1 MNRRNE
7 SIYAC
12 FYDLGALDTMP
23 IKSGDKIKVDYEG
36 SLNNG
41 TVFDSS
47 EKHGEPLEF
56 EVGCGQMIPGFED
69 AVMGMENGDE
79 KKFKLEPTEAY
90 GDRDPKLAQKVPK
103 DQLPNEVAPEMV
115 LVVQLPDGVQIPVK
129 VLEVSE
135 EEVTLDLNH
144 PLAGETLNFK
154 IKIVDI
160 AS

>member
-1 MNRRNE
+1 
-7 SIYAC
+7 
-12 FYDLGALDTMP
+12 MP
-23 IKSGDKIKVDYEG
+23 IKNGDTIKVEYEG
-36 SLNNG
+36 SLNDG

-56 EVGCGQMIPGFED
+56 EIGCGQMIPGFES

-79 KKFKLEPTEAY
+79 KEFKLEPSEAY
-90 GDRDPKLAQKVPK
+90 GDRDPKLVQKVPR

-115 LVVQLPDGVQIPVK
+115 LVVQLPNGVQIPVK

>member
-1 MNRRNE
+1 M
-7 SIYAC
+7 SV
-12 FYDLGALDTMP
+12 
-23 IKSGDKIKVDYEG
+23 KKGDKIKVEYEG
-36 SLNNG
+36 SLNDG

-79 KKFKLEPTEAY
+79 KEFKLEPSDAY
-90 GDRDPKLAQKVPK
+90 GDRDPKLVQNVPR
-103 DQLPNEVAPEMV
+103 DQLPNEVAPDMV
-115 LVVQLPDGVQIPVK
+115 LVVQLPNGVQIPVK
-129 VLEVSE
+129 VLKVSE

>member
-1 MNRRNE
+1 
-7 SIYAC
+7 
-12 FYDLGALDTMP
+12 MP

-36 SLNNG
+36 SLNDG

-79 KKFKLEPTEAY
+79 REFKLEPAEAY
-90 GDRDPKLAQKVPK
+90 GDRDPKLVQKVPK
-103 DQLPNEVAPEMV
+103 DQLPDEVAPEMV

-135 EEVTLDLNH
+135 AEVTLDLNH